1 MSTDVGGY
9 RSLVIGRGYI
19 YVTWYGRAYGLMLR
33 LPHGKEDIM
42 DGAGTKLL
50 FNRSQARVYSE
61 IVVHYELLQI
71 VF

>member
-1 MSTDVGGY
+1 LSTDVGVTGAL
-9 RSLVIGRGYI
+9 SLVGATY
-19 YVTWYGRAYGLMLR
+19 TYGRAYGLMLR
-33 LPHGKEDIM
+33 LSHGIEDIM
-42 DGAGTKLL
+42 DGAGTTLL